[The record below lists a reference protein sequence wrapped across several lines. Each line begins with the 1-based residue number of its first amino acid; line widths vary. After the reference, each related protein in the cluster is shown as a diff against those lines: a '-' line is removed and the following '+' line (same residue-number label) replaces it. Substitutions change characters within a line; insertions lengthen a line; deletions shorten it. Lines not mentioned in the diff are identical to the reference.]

1 MPGSI
6 KHAENDFGHVHA
18 PALII
23 LISLNTFYK
32 PCALAKK
39 YPVSLRRRKRSL
51 LQSFQT
57 EEVLNLKLFYARS
70 NINYHLDKNIKRLKK
85 KEIKKNAQIKLIT

>member
-1 MPGSI
+1 MPCSI
-6 KHAENDFGHVHA
+6 KHAENDFDHVHA
-18 PALII
+18 QALII

-39 YPVSLRRRKRSL
+39 YSVSLRRRKRSL